1 VVEVWTVK
9 KILNWTKSYLKK
21 YGIENPRIDA
31 EYFLSEILDTSR
43 MGVYLNFD
51 RPLSSEELDSY
62 KELIK
67 RRKDKEP
74 IQYIIN
80 KASFMGF
87 EFFVKKG
94 CFIPRFSTEKL
105 VEVVLDHV
113 KEINKSK
120 INILEIGGGS
130 GAISI
135 SIAKL
140 NKKTNF
146 DVYESEKIPIEVM
159 KRNIKDFELEDRI
172 KVIENDYFK
181 DKIKCSYDFVISN
194 PPYIGR
200 EEKKDLDAEVREYEP
215 EKSLYAGN
223 KGFDFYKRFVKSMKL
238 FNEDTLFF
246 FEIGYNQKKDVKNIF
261 ENEGYN
267 TNIYKDLDKKD
278 RIIKIYKRGEKDE

>member
-1 VVEVWTVK
+1 VAEVWTVK

-21 YGIENPRIDA
+21 YGIKNPRIDA

-51 RPLSSEELDSY
+51 KPLSSEELDSY
-62 KELIK
+62 RKLIK
-67 RRKDKEP
+67 RRREKEP
-74 IQYIIN
+74 IQYIIK

-105 VEVVLDHV
+105 VEVVLDHI
-113 KEINKSK
+113 KEINKHK

-135 SIAKL
+135 SIAEL

-146 DVYESEKIPIEVM
+146 DVYESEKIPVEVM

-172 KVIENDYFK
+172 KVIEKDYFK
-181 DKIKCSYDFVISN
+181 NKIKNSYDFVISN

-215 EKSLYAGN
+215 RKSLYAGN
-223 KGFDFYKRFVKSMKL
+223 KGLDFYKRFVKSMKL
-238 FNEDTLFF
+238 FDEDTLFF
-246 FEIGYNQKKDVKNIF
+246 FEIGYNQKEDVKNIF

-267 TNIYKDLDKKD
+267 TDIYKDLDRKD